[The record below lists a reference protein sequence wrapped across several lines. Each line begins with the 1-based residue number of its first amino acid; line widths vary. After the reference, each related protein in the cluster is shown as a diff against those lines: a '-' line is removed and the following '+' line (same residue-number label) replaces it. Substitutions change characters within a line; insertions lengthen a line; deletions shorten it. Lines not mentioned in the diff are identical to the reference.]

1 MDGSG
6 APFVLSPSKH
16 ERPDWLRS
24 PFDKL
29 RVNGAA
35 LLLVASLLGC
45 ATIYNPATGHQ
56 ETVLNSSLEI
66 ALGNVAKA
74 QMGLTSLRVGRV
86 DPEQLSRVQGIGQ
99 RLARTSDRQDV
110 PYQFGVVREKSINA
124 FTLPGGTIY
133 VHTGLVEKAN
143 DDELAA
149 VLAHEVGHVAA
160 RHAAK
165 HLQADLGFTVLTQI
179 AGAAGV
185 GPGSAQLA
193 ESLYGLF
200 RNGYSRQDELEAD
213 RLGIRYTLRAGYDPE
228 GMITFFEKM
237 LAEEPEDPLAR
248 SLVWQQTHPL
258 TTERIAQAKKE
269 IEQLQGTMFCTVC
282 GSTYGPK
289 EKFCVKDGTLL
300 KHRISQ
306 SDSTQRER
314 FCPQCGATY
323 PPKTRFCVRDG
334 TRLEVQRP

>member
-1 MDGSG
+1 MSALARESHITSFG
-6 APFVLSPSKH
+6 VLAMT
-16 ERPDWLRS
+16 L
-24 PFDKL
+24 F
-29 RVNGAA
+29 
-35 LLLVASLLGC
+35 GC
-45 ATIYNPATGHQ
+45 TTIYNPATGHQ
-56 ETVLNSSLEI
+56 ETVLNTSTEI
-66 ALGNVAKA
+66 ALGDVAKA

-86 DPEQLSRVQGIGQ
+86 NPEQLSRVQGIGL
-99 RLARTSDRQDV
+99 RVARVSDRQDV
-110 PYQFGVVREKSINA
+110 PYQFGVIREKSLNA
-124 FTLPGGTIY
+124 FAIPGGTIY
-133 VHTGLVEKAN
+133 VHSAMVEKAD

-165 HLQADLGFTVLTQI
+165 HLQADLGFTVLLQI
-179 AGAAGV
+179 ASAAGV

-213 RLGIRYTLRAGYDPE
+213 RLGIRYTFRAGYDPE
-228 GMITFFEKM
+228 GMVTFFEKM
-237 LAEEPEDPLAR
+237 LAEEPGDRFSQAP
-248 SLVWQQTHPL
+248 VWQRSHPL
-258 TTERIAQAKKE
+258 TLERIAQAKKE

-289 EKFCVKDGTLL
+289 EKFYVNDGTLL

-306 SDSTQRER
+306 SDSTRRER